1 MPEQLL
7 GRIIRASS
15 RENDIVLDPF
25 GGSGTT
31 LAVAKKLNRRFIGFE
46 ISSKYVENI
55 KERLS
60 SIQPGDP
67 LVGPE
72 HSVLSAPPTKAGR
85 KLKRAGKVSTDTVS
99 QSPVLAKTNV
109 SLGQIAVANQE
120 YATAIAEAFMATHQ
134 GYSTDR
140 VLADPTLND
149 QFLDNCRLLGIP
161 GRPKDWNHLLL
172 NVRKRSGLAAIDTSR
187 RTMIRRVQMDTFMFA
202 SEIAWRRL
210 SREHRC
216 TLDDILCDPDLA
228 SEFDRI
234 AGQMAPGYSS
244 FEYRWAALAL
254 RKDASKGAPVLKEA
268 AGNWGGVLFGYLNWI
283 ASPQAQVIT

>member
-1 MPEQLL
+1 
-7 GRIIRASS
+7 
-15 RENDIVLDPF
+15 
-25 GGSGTT
+25 
-31 LAVAKKLNRRFIGFE
+31 
-46 ISSKYVENI
+46 
-55 KERLS
+55 
-60 SIQPGDP
+60 
-67 LVGPE
+67 
-72 HSVLSAPPTKAGR
+72 
-85 KLKRAGKVSTDTVS
+85 
-99 QSPVLAKTNV
+99 V

-268 AGNWGGVLFGYLNWI
+268 DGELGRRSFRLSELDRLAAGPGHYLISI
-283 ASPQAQVIT
+283 ASTRFYVGFSNILKDCPLFKLDCFAAAVDVMGQSMQGEIQVRTRPFDFASITRAHPGSQEVQWRAARRAKLLLQFEPIANVPLSA